1 MAYTKIIP
9 IKTGSHLN
17 QLIDYIQNDLKTD
30 GKIFISSY
38 MCDTENTAVQF
49 EDVRSIAIKKGNN
62 IAHHIC
68 QSFSPEDNITPQKAL
83 EIGQELMK
91 RFYPNHQYVIATH
104 IDRGHIH
111 NHIVCNSVD
120 MVKHKK
126 IHSNLK
132 SLKKLRD
139 ESDNLCRE
147 NGLSVIEPEQ
157 QNIRERLKENID
169 KAVNKYSDFE
179 SFLGFMQ
186 SQGYKIKRGKHLYFK
201 DKDSKNFINTRTF
214 GTAYTEINLKRKIIN
229 GKDITNKKFHIY
241 DDKIVKMSYRKRLRY
256 CIDEALKTAKNYD
269 EFLEYLKSADYEI
282 KFGKHLA
289 FRHITGQRF
298 IRTENLGLEYSED
311 MLKLKF
317 SDYEKYLEVKD
328 FISKGSVKKITES
341 DTDYKNRYIESKNVN
356 IEISMLNYLHE
367 NGIKNYDELISEI
380 EKLRKQEDINIK
392 NITNIDIQIEEKKSI
407 LKVIR
412 QYWQYKPY
420 YSEYLKIKS
429 LTEKEQYVSEHKTEL
444 DRYNNAMTILNYS
457 RTADGTIPQ
466 STKLNIE
473 IERLEKLKSNII
485 ARNNKVKVKISS
497 CENIKATAE
506 NILTEKQTSKEKNN
520 DKICK
525 NELNR

>member
-38 MCDTENTAVQF
+38 MCDTENTAIQF
-49 EDVRSIAIKKGNN
+49 EDVRSFAIKKGNN

-83 EIGQELMK
+83 EIGRELMK

-169 KAVNKYSDFE
+169 KAVNEYSDFE

-186 SQGYKIKRGKHLYFK
+186 SQGYEIKRGKYLYFK
-201 DKDSKNFINTRTF
+201 DKNSKNFINTRTLR
-214 GTAYTEINLKRKIIN
+214 TAYTETNLRRKVIN
-229 GKDITNKKFHIY
+229 GKDIPNKKFHIY
-241 DDKIVKMSYRKRLRY
+241 DDKIIKMSNRKRLRY
-256 CIDEALKTAKNYD
+256 CIDEALKTARNYD
-269 EFLEYLKSADYEI
+269 EFLEYLKLADYEI

-298 IRTENLGLEYSED
+298 IRVESLGLEYSED

-317 SDYEKYLEVKD
+317 FDYEKYLETKD
-328 FISKGSVKKITES
+328 FITKGSVKKIIES

-367 NGIKNYDELISEI
+367 NGIKNYDELISEL

-407 LKVIR
+407 IKAIR
-412 QYWQYKPY
+412 QCWQYKPY

-429 LTEKEQYVSEHKTEL
+429 AAEKEKYMSDHKIEL
-444 DRYNNAMTILNYS
+444 DKYKNATTILNCS
-457 RTADGTIPQ
+457 RNTNGEIPQ
-466 STKLNIE
+466 STELNVE
-473 IERLEKLKSNII
+473 IEKLEKLKSSII

-497 CENIKATAE
+497 YENIKATAE
-506 NILTEKQTSKEKNN
+506 NMFGEKRADKEKNTN
-520 DKICK
+520 LYK
-525 NELNR
+525 NKLER